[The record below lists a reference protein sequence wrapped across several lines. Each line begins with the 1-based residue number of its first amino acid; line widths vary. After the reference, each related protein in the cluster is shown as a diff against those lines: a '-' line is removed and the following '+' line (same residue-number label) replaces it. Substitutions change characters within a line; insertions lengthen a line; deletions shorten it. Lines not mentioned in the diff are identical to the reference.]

1 MKRKKLYALLF
12 ASLFILSTVA
22 MFTQPVAG
30 ATFTFA
36 VPDEAKGMT
45 LYTEVKVYD
54 KDSWGDHKGFH
65 MDDTANAYFGK
76 GKTGANDV
84 GAQSKYKVLDWESTD
99 VWYFGDHVMEALLS
113 PSSVEKL
120 AGYGVTASIRWDY
133 FLYLNDA
140 SQGLGGVGQLLSLF
154 SDPYI
159 PNDAYNATR
168 LAWIL
173 YNASAIAA
181 GTLDLMGITVSFP
194 KTYKGTELERDLWFF
209 TKDFESDPDQ
219 EPHIVP
225 YIADP
230 HNVYDS
236 FLYFTGFMGFIRD
249 KLINML
255 PYLDLWFAATQ
266 QLKLYPD
273 SYSVLN
279 DTAALL
285 LTSDYLDR
293 SDLISF
299 PLFGNDNVVA
309 VYQVIK
315 GNIEG
320 LRDAVIASIPD
331 KKNYL
336 TGVLRAGLP
345 VYAPVDKYWEKV
357 LDDFNINDESLW
369 YDSLLV
375 PHKGGIKL
383 EGKTVV
389 VEMEWE
395 NVWDDHEGT
404 LEERESY
411 EERYTYGDTGGQSV
425 VSFVDG
431 SDEFYRIESL
441 SPAIP
446 GYEISILLAAA
457 AISALGL
464 IYIVMKKRR
473 K

>member
-1 MKRKKLYALLF
+1 
-12 ASLFILSTVA
+12 
-22 MFTQPVAG
+22 MFTQPATG

-45 LYTEVKVYD
+45 LSTEVMVYD

-65 MDDTANAYFGK
+65 IDDTANAYFGK
-76 GKTGANDV
+76 GETGANDV

-99 VWYFGDHVMEALLS
+99 VWYFGDHVMEALLA
-113 PSSVEKL
+113 PSSVASLAEKG
-120 AGYGVTASIRWDY
+120 ATASIRWDY
-133 FLYLNDA
+133 FVWVGESAY
-140 SQGLGGVGQLLSLF
+140 GLGHDALGALPLYASPPYYGLDL
-154 SDPYI
+154 SDPLNLTLVQTLGGDVAALGLKTL
-159 PNDAYNATR
+159 PDKE
-168 LAWIL
+168 
-173 YNASAIAA
+173 AIARTFA
-181 GTLDLMGITVSFP
+181 

-209 TKDFESDPDQ
+209 TKDFDSDPDM

-236 FLYFTGFMGFIRD
+236 WLYFVGFMNYVAD
-249 KLINML
+249 NLDAML
-255 PYLDLWFAATQ
+255 PLIVSYNATCHATLFTHDPSVFAFLNSTAASVLYSIGYSQYIGGPSNVAALCGVVAATIP
-266 QLKLYPD
+266 QL
-273 SYSVLN
+273 S
-279 DTAALL
+279 AAV
-285 LTSDYLDR
+285 R
-293 SDLISF
+293 
-299 PLFGNDNVVA
+299 
-309 VYQVIK
+309 
-315 GNIEG
+315 
-320 LRDAVIASIPD
+320 ASRPD

-357 LDDFNINDESLW
+357 LDDFNINDELVW
-369 YDSLLV
+369 MDSLFQT
-375 PHKGGIKL
+375 HKGGIKL

-389 VEMEWE
+389 VEMEWV

-404 LEERESY
+404 LEEREEY

-425 VSFVDG
+425 ISFVDG
-431 SDEFYRIESL
+431 SEEFYRIESL

-446 GYEISILLAAA
+446 GYEITIFLAAA

-464 IYIVMKKRR
+464 IYVVMKKRR